1 MVFLLWS
8 LTLAMFFHG
17 TASALIVNNKILLSS
32 LCIYFGGKKLINQQ
46 IYLKLAFIKI
56 QICFIYKLHVLAR
69 Y

>member
-32 LCIYFGGKKLINQQ
+32 LCIYFWMKKINKSAG
-46 IYLKLAFIKI
+46 LSEA
-56 QICFIYKLHVLAR
+56 CFY
-69 Y
+69 